1 MIGLLRHLF
10 VPHHTN
16 NHRAK
21 LLHIDA
27 LFVYVLLFAIFN
39 FSVKIGH
46 RQFPDILGYAT
57 DIHVEQLHSLTN
69 AKRAENGL
77 GALTY
82 NPQLAQAAAGKA
94 SDMFAKGYWA
104 HVAPDGKTPWDF
116 IKGAGYSYTVAG
128 ENLAKNFQNS
138 TGVVDAWLASP
149 SHRENLLK
157 SNYREV
163 GFAVVNGV
171 LNGEETTLVVQMFGT
186 STGAEVASATKNSVV
201 KVVQAQEPTVTP
213 TPTAVLAMAQTEPTV
228 TSMPTPTTAA
238 ENTPTTTPEPV
249 EVTPVAS
256 VTEQTPPVS
265 PLGAGMFL
273 SSYNQPLVHIP
284 TLRRDVTMAFAGFM
298 IGMLALDVW
307 HMTRKRAVRAT
318 GHTLAHIALLT
329 ALVIGIGAIVPGN
342 IL

>member
-1 MIGLLRHLF
+1 MFGLLRHLF
-10 VPHHTN
+10 LPHHTN

-21 LLHIDA
+21 LLHLDA
-27 LFVYVLLFAIFN
+27 LCVYVLLFAIFN
-39 FSVKIGH
+39 FTIKIGH

-57 DIHVEQLHSLTN
+57 DIQVEQLLSLTN

-77 GALTY
+77 GSLTY
-82 NPQLAQAAAGKA
+82 NSKLAQAAAGKA
-94 SDMFAKGYWA
+94 ADMFAKGYWA

-116 IKGAGYSYTVAG
+116 IKGAGYTYTVAG

-138 TGVVDAWLASP
+138 GGVVDAWLASP

-157 SNYREV
+157 GNYKEV

-201 KVVQAQEPTVTP
+201 KVVQAQEPTNTP
-213 TPTAVLAMAQTEPTV
+213 TPTSVIALAQVEPTSIPE
-228 TSMPTPTTAA
+228 TPTPT
-238 ENTPTTTPEPV
+238 EELTPTETPNPV

-256 VTEQTPPVS
+256 VIEQSPPSTPIGS
-265 PLGAGMFL
+265 GMFL
-273 SSYNQPLVHIP
+273 SSYNQPMVNIP
-284 TLRRDVTMAFAGFM
+284 TLRRDVAMAFAGFM
-298 IGMLALDVW
+298 IGILALDVW
-307 HMTRKRAVRAT
+307 HMTRKKAVRAT
-318 GHTLAHIALLT
+318 GHTLAHIAFLA
-329 ALVIGIGAIVPGN
+329 ALIIGISAVLPGN